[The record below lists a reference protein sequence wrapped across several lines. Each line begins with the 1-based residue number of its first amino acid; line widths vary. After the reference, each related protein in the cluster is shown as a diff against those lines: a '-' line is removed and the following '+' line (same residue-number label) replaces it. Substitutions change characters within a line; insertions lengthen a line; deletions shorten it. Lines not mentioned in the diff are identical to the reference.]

1 VSILLAPVPGT
12 SPVPSLEAPDVVE
25 VSTSSLR
32 VGRSPRDRGIDRA
45 HVALLAEV
53 AATWPPIVVSRR
65 DRRVIDGHH
74 RVAAAKQLGLKRLR
88 AVYFDGSP
96 DDAYV
101 EFVRCN
107 VGHGLPL
114 GLGERRSAAGRILR
128 SHPERSDRS
137 VASVCG
143 VSPKTVA
150 RLRRELA
157 RCSPQPVPARR
168 VGRDGRVRPIDAAEL
183 RARITEELIRQ
194 PEASLRSIAACVG
207 SSPETVRSVRGK
219 LRTAAGGPVVTES
232 DPVDTDAKVLGLLTR
247 RARTGHRV
255 EGDHAFTASED
266 GCAFVEWFDTTAVAS
281 VDHWAHVASVPRS
294 RIYEIADE
302 ARRRA
307 TFWSHFADSL
317 EGQIRRRA

>member
-1 VSILLAPVPGT
+1 MSKTRAVRPGR
-12 SPVPSLEAPDVVE
+12 LVVAGDSE
-25 VSTSSLR
+25 LPIDALR
-32 VGRSPRDRGIDRA
+32 VGPSLRA
-45 HVALLAEV
+45 EGLDAPHVATLAELDG
-53 AATWPPIVVSRR
+53 AWPPIVVRR
-65 DRRVIDGHH
+65 EDRSVVDGQH
-74 RVAAAKQLGLKRLR
+74 RVAAARRLGMATLH
-88 AVYFDGSP
+88 VTWFEGST
-96 DDAYV
+96 DDAFV

-114 GLGERRSAAGRILR
+114 GLSERRSAASRILR

-150 RLRRELA
+150 RLRREHA
-157 RCSPQPVPARR
+157 RRSPQQVPARR

-183 RARITEELIRQ
+183 RARITEELIRR
-194 PEASLRSIAACVG
+194 PEASLRSIAASVG

-219 LRTAAGGPVVTES
+219 LRTAAGAPVAA
-232 DPVDTDAKVLGLLTR
+232 DCAPVDTDAKVLGLLTR
-247 RARTGHRV
+247 RAHTGHRV
-255 EGDHAFTASED
+255 EGDDAFTTREG
-266 GCAFVEWFDTTAVAS
+266 GCAFVDWFDRTAVESA
-281 VDHWAHVASVPRS
+281 DHWVHVASVPRS

-317 EGQIRRRA
+317 EGQVRRRA